1 MEIFK
6 WTDEIEKVY
15 MELIKNAKED
25 NLVEFKSLR
34 NNQEKM
40 IEFSINQ
47 KQKIV
52 KLALKNLAEEVDKE
66 IINFK
71 KSLNK
76 STKIIEEQF
85 QKNQKNIIKSI
96 IEKLGLDF

>member
-96 IEKLGLDF
+96 IEKLGLEF

>member
-25 NLVEFKSLR
+25 NLAEFKSLR

-52 KLALKNLAEEVDKE
+52 NLALKNLAEEVDK
-66 IINFK
+66 
-71 KSLNK
+71 
-76 STKIIEEQF
+76 
-85 QKNQKNIIKSI
+85 
-96 IEKLGLDF
+96 